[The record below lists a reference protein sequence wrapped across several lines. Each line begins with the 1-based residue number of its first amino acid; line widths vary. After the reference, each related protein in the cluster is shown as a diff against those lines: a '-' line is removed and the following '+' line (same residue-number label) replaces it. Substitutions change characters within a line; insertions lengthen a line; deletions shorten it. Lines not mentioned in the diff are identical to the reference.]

1 MDSAV
6 PAAPLFELG
15 RVQYTLPAP
24 LLALAVSSDV
34 LTMGLANN
42 LIVQIE
48 LSRSEQVVKIQI
60 PRKPTEFSIHKLFFD
75 PSGRHLV
82 ITSLQG
88 ENWYLYRG
96 WKKPRQLKTWKMVVE
111 SIAWNKSALLSSSH
125 SLSTREMLVGT
136 KNGAV
141 FEAVLDAEE
150 DFFKSQERYLQAVYS
165 LPERQPVTGLKFDF
179 FPPSDPRKAHI
190 IITTPTRI
198 YQFVGMPDRRGDDG
212 GRVFLGLFASY
223 KDSAPSQSFLVHV
236 LSGTDV
242 IELSNL

>member
-1 MDSAV
+1 MHFLTLFQDQVDSAV

-34 LTMGLANN
+34 LTMGLSSN

-60 PRKPTEFSIHKLFFD
+60 PRKPTEFSTHKLFLD

-125 SLSTREMLVGT
+125 SLFSVSR
-136 KNGAV
+136 
-141 FEAVLDAEE
+141 
-150 DFFKSQERYLQAVYS
+150 
-165 LPERQPVTGLKFDF
+165 
-179 FPPSDPRKAHI
+179 
-190 IITTPTRI
+190 
-198 YQFVGMPDRRGDDG
+198 
-212 GRVFLGLFASY
+212 
-223 KDSAPSQSFLVHV
+223 
-236 LSGTDV
+236 
-242 IELSNL
+242 